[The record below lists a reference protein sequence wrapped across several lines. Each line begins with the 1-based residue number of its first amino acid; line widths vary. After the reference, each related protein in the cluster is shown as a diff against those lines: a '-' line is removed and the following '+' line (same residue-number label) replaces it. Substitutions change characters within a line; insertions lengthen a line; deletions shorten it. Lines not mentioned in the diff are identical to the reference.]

1 MFVPNNQPGPLAGL
15 KVIDLTIAMAGPLA
29 TSRMGDLGADVIKVE
44 SPSGDFSRIWP
55 LAGYF
60 HGGESSAFL
69 TLNRSKRA
77 MVIDLKQPRGLALL
91 YRLIADADILVQNF
105 RPKVAKR
112 LAIDFET
119 LAEINPGLVYIS
131 ISGYGDAGPMVDRP
145 GQDLLVQSF
154 SGLTFNGGVRGEKP
168 QPSPVYLVDTCA
180 SHLAV
185 EAALAG
191 YIERLRTGRGQH
203 MKVSLLAAAMEVQI
217 QEISTY
223 MTSHRQAKR
232 SGRHFVS
239 TWMEPPYNIYQTADG
254 WIAIAHATFPAI
266 AEAFSVPELV
276 ALGEARPDITDE
288 QPYLEWR
295 DRVYDIVAA
304 QFLTRDTQEWMERM
318 TALGIWVGPVM
329 DYAQVAEHPQ
339 NQSLF
344 TDIEHPIGGAYR
356 TLAPAIVCQ
365 NGPSL
370 RPAPRLGEHTA
381 EVLTELGLDAQ
392 EIELLIQ
399 QGVIR

>member
-29 TSRMGDLGADVIKVE
+29 TSRMGDLGANVIKVE

-77 MVIDLKQPRGLALL
+77 IVIDLKQPEGLALL
-91 YRLIADADILVQNF
+91 NRLVADADILVQNF

-112 LAIDFET
+112 LSIDFDT
-119 LAEINPGLVYIS
+119 LREINPRLVYIS
-131 ISGYGDAGPMVDRP
+131 ISGYGDEGPMVDRP

-154 SGLTFNGGVRGEKP
+154 SGLTFNGGIRGEKP

-191 YIERLRTGRGQH
+191 YIERLRTGKGQH

-217 QEISTY
+217 QEISTF
-223 MTSHRQAKR
+223 MTSGRESKR
-232 SGRHFVS
+232 SDRHFVS
-239 TWMEPPYNIYQTADG
+239 TWMEPPYNLYQTADS

-266 AEAFSVPELV
+266 AEAFDTPDLV
-276 ALGEARPDITDE
+276 TLGQARPDISE
-288 QPYLEWR
+288 EEAYLDWR

-304 QFLTRDTQEWMERM
+304 SFLTQDTDHWIERM

-329 DYAQVAEHPQ
+329 DYTQVAEHPQ

-344 TDIEHPIGGAYR
+344 TDIEHPLGGTYR
-356 TLAPAIVCQ
+356 TLAPSIVCE
-365 NGPSL
+365 NGPSI
-370 RPAPRLGEHTA
+370 RPAPRLGEHTV
-381 EVLTELGLDAQ
+381 EVLAELGLDGEQIANLT
-392 EIELLIQ
+392 E
-399 QGVIR
+399 QGVVK

>member
-1 MFVPNNQPGPLAGL
+1 MFIPNNQPGPLAGL

-44 SPSGDFSRIWP
+44 SPSGDFSRLWP

-77 MVIDLKQPRGLALL
+77 IVIDLKQPQGLELL
-91 YRLIADADILVQNF
+91 YRLVADADILVQNF

-112 LAIDFET
+112 LSIDFDT
-119 LAEINPGLVYIS
+119 LKSVNPRLVYIS
-131 ISGYGDAGPMVDRP
+131 ISGYGDQGPMVDRP

-154 SGLTFNGGVRGEKP
+154 SGLAFNGGVRGEKP

-191 YIERLRTGRGQH
+191 YIERLRTGLGQH
-203 MKVSLLAAAMEVQI
+203 MKVSLLSAVMEVQI

-223 MTSHRQAKR
+223 MTSGRQAKR

-254 WIAIAHATFPAI
+254 WIAIAQATFPAI

-276 ALGEARPDITDE
+276 ELGQSRPDITDE
-288 QPYLEWR
+288 QPYLDWR
-295 DRVYDIVAA
+295 DRVCDIVSAH
-304 QFLTRDTQEWMERM
+304 FLTRKTDEWLELM

-329 DYAQVAEHPQ
+329 DYAQVAAHPQ
-339 NQSLF
+339 YQSLF
-344 TDIEHPIGGAYR
+344 TDIEHPVGGTYR
-356 TLAPAIVCQ
+356 TLAPSIVCQ
-365 NGPSL
+365 NGPAI
-370 RPAPRLGEHTA
+370 RPAPRLGEHTV
-381 EVLTELGLDAQ
+381 EVMAELGLGDQ
-392 EIELLIQ
+392 DIERLMQ